1 MLKFMRKHTKSWII
15 WIFFGMIIVSFVLY
29 FGYGGL
35 TSDKENI
42 IAQIGPHKVGPREYQ
57 ETYDNVLKF
66 SRMLYKDN
74 LNEKMMNDLKKNVK
88 EEITNKY
95 LLLIKADELGL
106 TVSDSEFVEFL
117 NSVPAFKIDGKFNKE
132 QYLMALTRNSA
143 TPEEFEKSW
152 KQATL
157 AQKVAGI
164 IEDTGTFF
172 NESDVWAGYVREKGK
187 VNIAYAEF
195 DPSAFK
201 DKVSISEKELLDL
214 YEKEKDAY
222 KAENTYRLKE
232 LVIDTTGT
240 LRDDA
245 IYMDLLKAKDME
257 AYGREKG
264 LTVIDLG
271 SIKEGELSK
280 KFKGLKID
288 EWLRS
293 LKKGDISLPVRE
305 EGKSYI
311 FQLVDM
317 EEGKKLDKTLALA
330 KIKER
335 LVNEKSGAMAKL
347 AAENAIS
354 RKTFNAKHETGFIAR
369 NAQSIS
375 GIGEIPQEYKGV
387 FSLSKTNTLY
397 DKPLEISGKYYVFS
411 YKDEKLPDR
420 DGWAKDKESY
430 TKYFVAK
437 NRNEFYK
444 SFLAEM
450 KKTVKVDWKEL

>member
-1 MLKFMRKHTKSWII
+1 
-15 WIFFGMIIVSFVLY
+15 
-29 FGYGGL
+29 
-35 TSDKENI
+35 
-42 IAQIGPHKVGPREYQ
+42 
-57 ETYDNVLKF
+57 
-66 SRMLYKDN
+66 
-74 LNEKMMNDLKKNVK
+74 
-88 EEITNKY
+88 
-95 LLLIKADELGL
+95 
-106 TVSDSEFVEFL
+106 
-117 NSVPAFKIDGKFNKE
+117 
-132 QYLMALTRNSA
+132 
-143 TPEEFEKSW
+143 
-152 KQATL
+152 
-157 AQKVAGI
+157 
-164 IEDTGTFF
+164 
-172 NESDVWAGYVREKGK
+172 
-187 VNIAYAEF
+187 
-195 DPSAFK
+195 
-201 DKVSISEKELLDL
+201 
-214 YEKEKDAY
+214 
-222 KAENTYRLKE
+222 
-232 LVIDTTGT
+232 
-240 LRDDA
+240 
-245 IYMDLLKAKDME
+245 MDLLKAKDME

-347 AAENAIS
+347 AAEDAIS
-354 RKTFNAKHETGFIAR
+354 RKTFNAKHETGFTAR

>member
-1 MLKFMRKHTKSWII
+1 
-15 WIFFGMIIVSFVLY
+15 
-29 FGYGGL
+29 
-35 TSDKENI
+35 
-42 IAQIGPHKVGPREYQ
+42 
-57 ETYDNVLKF
+57 
-66 SRMLYKDN
+66 
-74 LNEKMMNDLKKNVK
+74 
-88 EEITNKY
+88 
-95 LLLIKADELGL
+95 
-106 TVSDSEFVEFL
+106 VEFL

-132 QYLMALTRNSA
+132 QYLMVLTRNNA
-143 TPEEFEKSW
+143 NPEEFEKSW

-157 AQKVAGI
+157 AQKVASI
-164 IEDTGTFF
+164 IEDTGIFF
-172 NESDVWAGYVREKGK
+172 NESDIWADYVREKGK